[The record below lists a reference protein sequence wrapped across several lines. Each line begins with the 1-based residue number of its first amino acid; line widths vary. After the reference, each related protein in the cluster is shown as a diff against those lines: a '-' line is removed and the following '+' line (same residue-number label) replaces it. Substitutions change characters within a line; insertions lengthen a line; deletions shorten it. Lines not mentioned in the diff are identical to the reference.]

1 MSYLD
6 EDYKFHILYGRSGPR
21 DVKDRALEVA
31 RYLKTQLQN
40 VNLGPG
46 YVADDDVLPGQ
57 DIFQAVQRAT
67 RNSQYTICILT
78 DGWTYLDDHM
88 QKMAFKDINDC
99 TDRRYKGF
107 IVVNMLSGPDACQT
121 AGNKFENIPVLAKID
136 MEYRRYNQE
145 QHWLRKIE
153 KSMRLG
159 IGVDEVVGSQ
169 PMAQPQRCTQDQDN
183 SGVMWRPPAPDPHQL
198 ERGTFSHQSSIP
210 NAVSLQYI
218 SSSDIQVDGG
228 AESGICSSSSSVSL
242 RSETGSFTSLP
253 TQVKV
258 SLCLELINPSSL
270 GTPTLDF

>member
-31 RYLKTQLQN
+31 RYLKTHLQN
-40 VNLGPG
+40 ANLGPG

-78 DGWTYLDDHM
+78 DGWTHLDDHM
-88 QKMAFKDINDC
+88 QKMAFKDIHDC
-99 TDRRYKGF
+99 AHSKNKGF
-107 IVVNMLSGPDACQT
+107 IVVNMFRSADAFQDVR
-121 AGNKFENIPVLAKID
+121 NKFENIPVLAKID
-136 MEYRRYNQE
+136 IKYSRYNQE
-145 QHWLRKIE
+145 QYWLEKI
-153 KSMRLG
+153 KKCMRLG

-183 SGVMWRPPAPDPHQL
+183 SGVMWRPPPPDPHQL

-210 NAVSLQYI
+210 NAVSLQ
-218 SSSDIQVDGG
+218 DIQVDGG

-242 RSETGSFTSLP
+242 RSEAESFTSLP

-270 GTPTLDF
+270 GTPTLDL